1 MTGTP
6 LPMIHVGIPNMIN
19 YRYVMEMRKCM
30 AHDKNVRWD
39 SITVF
44 DMTSLDSEYTTVDGL
59 ANAACERFGTSGRVH
74 NFIVLDNDSLNLLR
88 LLHKQGR
95 ITLEVTFYDI
105 AACDRTLPAYDT
117 PPATGEKVAVAA
129 NGKLSHWPASVL
141 DLSGDLLMRLMI
153 KEN

>member
-1 MTGTP
+1 MSNIP
-6 LPMIHVGIPNMIN
+6 LTLVHVGIPNMLN
-19 YRYVMEMRKCM
+19 YRYVMEMRY
-30 AHDKNVRWD
+30 AFAQDKNVRWD

-59 ANAACERFGTSGRVH
+59 ANAACERFGTSCRVH
-74 NFIVLDNDSLNLLR
+74 NFIVSDNDSLNLLR

-105 AACDRTLPAYDT
+105 AACDRTLPVSDT

-141 DLSGDLLMRLMI
+141 DLSGDLLDALI
-153 KEN
+153 D